1 MPVGTD
7 QRRPQQPAQDD
18 REPAGPDQD
27 LWEVLVMEAAVRDR
41 RDEPLLAELGA
52 VVGRDVGGDTLQL
65 AGDAPPLAMTKSL
78 AMTQK
83 MIG

>member
-1 MPVGTD
+1 
-7 QRRPQQPAQDD
+7 
-18 REPAGPDQD
+18 
-27 LWEVLVMEAAVRDR
+27 MEAAVRDR

>member
-1 MPVGTD
+1 
-7 QRRPQQPAQDD
+7 
-18 REPAGPDQD
+18 
-27 LWEVLVMEAAVRDR
+27 MEAAVRDR
-41 RDEPLLAELGA
+41 RDEPLLAELRTFL
-52 VVGRDVGGDTLQL
+52 GRDVGGDTLQL